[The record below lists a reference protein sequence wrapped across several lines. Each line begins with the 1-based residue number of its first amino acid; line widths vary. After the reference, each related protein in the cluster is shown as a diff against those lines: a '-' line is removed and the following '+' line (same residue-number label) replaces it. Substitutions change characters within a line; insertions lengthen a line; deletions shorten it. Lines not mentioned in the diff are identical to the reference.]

1 MFPPAPPAVAFE
13 DTTAPEVMLTE
24 VGAVTASWP
33 PRPAPE
39 VPLSIREPPAIV
51 RVLRLSPMSPVAPA
65 PVVFTEIFAPSL
77 IVSDGVVTVIWPA
90 FPLPALG
97 LEERRAGP
105 ARR

>member
-51 RVLRLSPMSPVAPA
+51 RVLRLSPMSPAAPA
-65 PVVFTEIFAPSL
+65 PVVFTEIVDASL
-77 IVSDGVVTVIWPA
+77 SVRVGVVTLIR
-90 FPLPALG
+90 PALPLLSVG
-97 LEERRAGP
+97 LKTPLAAP
-105 ARR
+105 ARD